1 MIKSTYFFEGD
12 RLYYYREPGN
22 GMLAIG
28 FIDLKGANLKANNNI
43 GEANTFSILTPT
55 RIWYLKALNEED
67 FEYWINGI
75 KNLQQLYNHRVQV
88 SRSSRIKE
96 LEVQRGKKKNN
107 FVLDI
112 LITFSLKTTSL
123 FISFQKKKW
132 IEFEKFAVDN
142 HNLKEEVEI
151 KNRKIKKLNGKINS
165 LLQII
170 KSKDIQLDQKL
181 NGAFSSLEMIDKN
194 HSFDQKSPNENEI
207 SINSPEESTL
217 NNIQISQQIEDHKF
231 VEGEQTK
238 TEQIKMEDLKKII
251 HHLQKENSYLK
262 KKIFDLESENV
273 KNDQSFEIIQ
283 ESHQMTDYYQINSE
297 PESNNYQKNQIEFN
311 SDPESPKKSQN
322 PHLFKILQ
330 DD

>member
-1 MIKSTYFFEGD
+1 M
-12 RLYYYREPGN
+12 
-22 GMLAIG
+22 
-28 FIDLKGANLKANNNI
+28 
-43 GEANTFSILTPT
+43 
-55 RIWYLKALNEED
+55 
-67 FEYWINGI
+67 
-75 KNLQQLYNHRVQV
+75 
-88 SRSSRIKE
+88 
-96 LEVQRGKKKNN
+96 
-107 FVLDI
+107 
-112 LITFSLKTTSL
+112 
-123 FISFQKKKW
+123 
-132 IEFEKFAVDN
+132 
-142 HNLKEEVEI
+142 KEEVEI

-238 TEQIKMEDLKKII
+238 TEEIKMEDLKKII